1 MSRNTVI
8 LGLSVLA
15 FCAAMQF
22 STVYKTVT
30 EKSEEPISQA
40 EYDRIMSGITPI
52 VDVNETVVEIDKTT
66 IQQEDTNKSF
76 EYFKENYASHL
87 SDDEAQSIFDSIVTA
102 ANKWDTD
109 YRAIIP
115 LIYSES
121 RFKPDVKHKHK
132 KIVGVGGIHKGIWT
146 KELKAQ
152 GIIDSA
158 EDLDDTDKN
167 IEASVYIFKY
177 YYDRNK
183 SNVFEALHSYKGRGY
198 DNNLKS
204 TGYSLAMKVYKNYLQ
219 IASNI

>member
-1 MSRNTVI
+1 MNRGKTALV
-8 LGLSVLA
+8 VATLA
-15 FCAAMQF
+15 FCAAMQI

-30 EKSEEPISQA
+30 EKNEKPLSVA
-40 EYDRIMSGITPI
+40 EYDQLMLGVTPI
-52 VDVNETVVEIDKTT
+52 VDVNETIVEIDRTT
-66 IQQEDTNKSF
+66 IQEDVNKSF

-87 SDDEAQSIFDSIVTA
+87 NDDEAQSIFDSIVESS
-102 ANKWDTD
+102 NKWGAD

-132 KIVGVGGIHKGIWT
+132 KIVGVGGIHKGIWA

-158 EDLDDTDKN
+158 EDLSDTDKN